1 MLPFRLLRPDAD
13 TDFLAFSL
21 PDAVS
26 AALSGLESVIVRSS
40 LSAGPASPSGP
51 DLPALARQVQVD
63 AVVTGSLLRA
73 GNELRVSAQLVAVPE
88 GSLLWSHTIQAP
100 IHDLF
105 QLQDALTH
113 AIVSALHVPLTA
125 HDHRT
130 LRQDVPASAEAY
142 ELFLRGN
149 KMAADSSQWPEVRD
163 LYERAV
169 ALDPGY
175 APAWARLGRT
185 LRVIAKFGGGG
196 PSRHQEFV
204 RAERAFERAL
214 ALNPDLATAHYLYAH
229 LEAETGRARDAMVRL
244 LTRARSRRS
253 DPELFAGLVTTC
265 RYCGLLDESIAAYE
279 QVCRLDPATR
289 TSVAYTYYVRGD
301 YARAIE
307 TDNASMPFATSI
319 SRMRLGELDIAR
331 PMLDQLEH
339 ASPLEVVRLISGTY
353 RRAIDGDVEAL
364 APRMR
369 QMVDSGFADPEGYFC
384 LSAFVARAGALDLAL
399 DALERTVTGGYYCPS
414 SLRQDPFWDA
424 ARSSE
429 RFERL
434 LARSEAGTAQA
445 REAFERAGGS
455 SVLRPTA

>member
-1 MLPFRLLRPDAD
+1 
-13 TDFLAFSL
+13 
-21 PDAVS
+21 
-26 AALSGLESVIVRSS
+26 
-40 LSAGPASPSGP
+40 
-51 DLPALARQVQVD
+51 
-63 AVVTGSLLRA
+63 
-73 GNELRVSAQLVAVPE
+73 
-88 GSLLWSHTIQAP
+88 
-100 IHDLF
+100 
-105 QLQDALTH
+105 
-113 AIVSALHVPLTA
+113 
-125 HDHRT
+125 
-130 LRQDVPASAEAY
+130 
-142 ELFLRGN
+142 
-149 KMAADSSQWPEVRD
+149 MAADSSQWLEVRD

-185 LRVIAKFGGGG
+185 LRVIAKYGGGG

-301 YARAIE
+301 YARVDRDRQRQHAVC
-307 TDNASMPFATSI
+307 DSHRPDAS
-319 SRMRLGELDIAR
+319 
-331 PMLDQLEH
+331 
-339 ASPLEVVRLISGTY
+339 
-353 RRAIDGDVEAL
+353 RRARRRTPDARSAGARQPARGRPSDLWHLSPGDRRRRRERWHR
-364 APRMR
+364 RMR

-399 DALERTVTGGYYCPS
+399 DALERTVTGGYYCPA
-414 SLRQDPFWDA
+414 SLRKDPFWDA

-445 REAFERAGGS
+445 REAFDRVGGAS
-455 SVLRPTA
+455 ILRPTP